1 MKLVKRLITLILLLF
16 GLLILFENY
25 EILNKTFSFKLNLYF
40 IGWYT
45 SPLPAWLV
53 ILIAL
58 AIGYASAFTF
68 GFIRRLS
75 YKGKI
80 KKLEQELKR
89 ANMPEKS
96 PINTPDQ
103 NQNSPK

>member
-1 MKLVKRLITLILLLF
+1 MKLVKRLITLVLLLF
-16 GLLILFENY
+16 ALLILFENSD
-25 EILNKTFSFKLNLYF
+25 ILAQTFSFKLNLYF

-53 ILIAL
+53 ILIAF

-68 GFIRRLS
+68 GFIHRLS
-75 YKGKI
+75 YKGRI

-89 ANMPEKS
+89 VNMPEKS
-96 PINTPDQ
+96 PVNTSGQDQ
-103 NQNSPK
+103 NPPK